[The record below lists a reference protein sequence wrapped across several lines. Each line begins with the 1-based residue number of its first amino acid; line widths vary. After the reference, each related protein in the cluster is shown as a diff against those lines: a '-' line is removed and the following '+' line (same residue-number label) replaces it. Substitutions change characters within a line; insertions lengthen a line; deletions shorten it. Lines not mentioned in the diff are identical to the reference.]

1 MEMKEFAKTIWNYE
15 DVQFVAGYELVSQE
29 DAEKFLAEKE
39 DEIRQAICEFGI
51 NILEKLWLEKSEEE

>member
-1 MEMKEFAKTIWNYE
+1 MEMKEFAKVIWNYE
-15 DVQFVAGYELVSQE
+15 DVQFIGGDDVSQE